1 MMIDSHA
8 HYNASAFDADRD
20 AILRSLPQNGVDA
33 AINIG
38 DNLEASRECLRLAH
52 EYPFLYAA
60 VGVHPGSADEVTSE
74 ALRALEEMLEDEKA
88 VALGEIGLD
97 YHYDD
102 VPRDVQRRAFRQQLV
117 LAKRLDVPV
126 VIHVR
131 EAHGDCLSILKEEG
145 ITKGVMHC
153 FSGSVEFMHEVVR
166 QGLYISLGGV
176 VTYKNARHTVD
187 VAREVPLDRLLLETD
202 CPYLSP
208 VPYRGKRNSSLFMHH
223 TAERIA
229 EIRGIDVGT
238 LYVLTTE
245 NTKKL
250 FGIEQN

>member
-8 HYNASAFDADRD
+8 HYNASAFDEDRD
-20 AILRSLPQNGVDA
+20 AVLKSLSENGVDA
-33 AINIG
+33 VINIG
-38 DNLEASRECLRLAH
+38 DNLEASRTCLKMAH
-52 EYPFLYAA
+52 DYPFLYAA
-60 VGVHPGSADEVTSE
+60 VGVHPESAEEVTSD
-74 ALRALEEMLEDEKA
+74 ALRKLEEMLSDEKA

-102 VPRDVQRRAFRQQLV
+102 VPRDAQRRAFRMQLV

-126 VIHVR
+126 VIHDR
-131 EAHGDCLSILKEEG
+131 EAHRDCLDILKEEG

-153 FSGSVEFMHEVVR
+153 FSGSVEFMREVVK
-166 QGLYISLGGV
+166 QGLYVALGGV

-202 CPYLSP
+202 CPYLAP
-208 VPYRGKRNSSLFMHH
+208 VPHRGKRNSSLYMHH

-250 FGIEQN
+250 FGI

>member
-20 AILRSLPQNGVDA
+20 AVLKSLSENGVDA
-33 AINIG
+33 VINIG
-38 DNLEASRECLRLAH
+38 DNLEASRTCLKMAH
-52 EYPFLYAA
+52 DYPFLYAA
-60 VGVHPGSADEVTSE
+60 VGVHPESAEEVTSD
-74 ALRALEEMLEDEKA
+74 ALRKLEEMLSDEKA

-102 VPRDVQRRAFRQQLV
+102 VPRDVQRRAFRMQLV

-126 VIHVR
+126 VIHDR
-131 EAHGDCLSILKEEG
+131 EAHRDCLDILKEEG

-153 FSGSVEFMHEVVR
+153 FSGSVEFMREVVK
-166 QGLYISLGGV
+166 QGLYVALGGV

-202 CPYLSP
+202 CPYLAP
-208 VPYRGKRNSSLFMHH
+208 VPHRGKRNSSLYLHH

-250 FGIEQN
+250 FGI

>member
-8 HYNASAFDADRD
+8 HYNASAFDEDRD
-20 AILRSLPQNGVDA
+20 AILRSLPNSGVDA
-33 AINIG
+33 VINIG
-38 DNLEASRECLRLAH
+38 DNLEASRTCLEMAH
-52 EYPFLYAA
+52 DYPFLYAA
-60 VGVHPGSADEVTSE
+60 VGVHPESAEEVTSD
-74 ALRALEEMLEDEKA
+74 ALRKLEEMLSDEKA

-102 VPRDVQRRAFRQQLV
+102 VPREVQRRAFRMQLV

-126 VIHVR
+126 VIHDR
-131 EAHGDCLSILKEEG
+131 EAHRDCLDILKEEG

-153 FSGSVEFMHEVVR
+153 FSGSVEFMHEVIK
-166 QGLYISLGGV
+166 QGLYVALGGV

-202 CPYLSP
+202 CPYLAP
-208 VPYRGKRNSSLFMHH
+208 VPHRGKRNSSLYMHH

-250 FGIEQN
+250 FGI

>member
-8 HYNASAFDADRD
+8 HYNASAFDEDRD
-20 AILRSLPQNGVDA
+20 AVLKSLSENGVDA
-33 AINIG
+33 VINIG
-38 DNLEASRECLRLAH
+38 DNLEASRTCLKMAH
-52 EYPFLYAA
+52 DYPFLYAA
-60 VGVHPGSADEVTSE
+60 VGVHPESAEEVTSD
-74 ALRALEEMLEDEKA
+74 ALRKLEEMLSDEKA

-102 VPRDVQRRAFRQQLV
+102 VPRDVQRRAFRMQLV

-126 VIHVR
+126 VIHDR
-131 EAHGDCLSILKEEG
+131 EAHRDCLDILKEEG

-153 FSGSVEFMHEVVR
+153 FSGSVEFMQEVVK
-166 QGLYISLGGV
+166 QGLYVALGGV

-202 CPYLSP
+202 CPYLAP
-208 VPYRGKRNSSLFMHH
+208 VPHRGKRNSSLYMHH

-250 FGIEQN
+250 FGI

>member
-8 HYNASAFDADRD
+8 HYNASAFDEDRD
-20 AILRSLPQNGVDA
+20 AVLKSLSENGVDA
-33 AINIG
+33 VINIG
-38 DNLEASRECLRLAH
+38 DNLEASRTCLKMAH
-52 EYPFLYAA
+52 DYPFLYAA
-60 VGVHPGSADEVTSE
+60 VGVHPESAEEVTSD
-74 ALRALEEMLEDEKA
+74 ALRKLEEMLSDEKA

-102 VPRDVQRRAFRQQLV
+102 VPRDVQRRVFRMQLV

-126 VIHVR
+126 VIHDR
-131 EAHGDCLSILKEEG
+131 EAHRDCLDILKEEG

-153 FSGSVEFMHEVVR
+153 FSGSVEFMQEVVK
-166 QGLYISLGGV
+166 QGLYVALGGV

-202 CPYLSP
+202 CPYLAP
-208 VPYRGKRNSSLFMHH
+208 VPHRGKRNSSLYMHH

-238 LYVLTTE
+238 LCVLTTE

-250 FGIEQN
+250 FGI

>member
-8 HYNASAFDADRD
+8 HYNASAFDEDRD
-20 AILRSLPQNGVDA
+20 AVLKSLSENGVDA
-33 AINIG
+33 VINIG
-38 DNLEASRECLRLAH
+38 DNLEASRTCLKMAH
-52 EYPFLYAA
+52 DYPFLYAA
-60 VGVHPGSADEVTSE
+60 VGVHPESAEEVTSD
-74 ALRALEEMLEDEKA
+74 ALRKLEEMLSDEKA

-102 VPRDVQRRAFRQQLV
+102 VPRDVQRRAFRMQLV

-126 VIHVR
+126 VIHDR
-131 EAHGDCLSILKEEG
+131 EAHRDCLDILKEEG

-153 FSGSVEFMHEVVR
+153 FSGSVEFMREVVK
-166 QGLYISLGGV
+166 QGLYVALGGV

-202 CPYLSP
+202 CPYLAP
-208 VPYRGKRNSSLFMHH
+208 VPHRGKRNSSLYMHH

-250 FGIEQN
+250 FGI

>member
-8 HYNASAFDADRD
+8 HYNASAFDEDRD
-20 AILRSLPQNGVDA
+20 AVLKSLPENGIDA
-33 AINIG
+33 VINIG
-38 DNLEASRECLRLAH
+38 DNLEASRTCLKMAN

-60 VGVHPGSADEVTSE
+60 VGVHPESAAEVTSD
-74 ALRALEEMLEDEKA
+74 ALRQLEEMLEDQKA

-102 VPRDVQRRAFRQQLV
+102 VPREVQRRAFRMQLV

-126 VIHVR
+126 VIHDR
-131 EAHGDCLSILKEEG
+131 EAHRDCLDILKEEG

-153 FSGSVEFMHEVVR
+153 FSGSVEFMHEVTK
-166 QGLYISLGGV
+166 QGLHIALGGV

-187 VAREVPLDRLLLETD
+187 VAREVPLDKLLLETD
-202 CPYLSP
+202 CPYLAP
-208 VPYRGKRNSSLFMHH
+208 VPNRGKRNSSLYMHH
-223 TAERIA
+223 TARRIA

-238 LYVLTTE
+238 LCVLTTE

-250 FGIEQN
+250 FGIE